1 MTFRRRGITRKVNS
15 FESMEV
21 FIDPIQ
27 ASIPESLIE
36 LQEMAGILTCFIH
49 PAFPS
54 KKKVTNHWASSKS
67 LQLRDSSGF
76 TPDSHLM
83 PNEVGNLF

>member
-1 MTFRRRGITRKVNS
+1 MLPTRNKKKGKRLRS
-15 FESMEV
+15 IEA
-21 FIDPIQ
+21 FIEPIQ

-54 KKKVTNHWASSKS
+54 NKTVTIYWASSKS

-83 PNEVGNLF
+83 PTEIGNLF